1 MATYSNLPGKLN
13 VQFKRGDELG
23 VTVDFSISLAGY
35 GVIAQIYSLVTGDV
49 LSAVSVSVTDAANG
63 VAALSLSE
71 AQTSSLP
78 AGTLGLR
85 VMLDAPGAV
94 RRTVLEGFAE
104 AV

>member
-35 GVIAQIYSLVTGDV
+35 GVVAEMYSLVTGEV

-63 VAALSLSE
+63 VASLSLSE

>member
-1 MATYSNLPGKLN
+1 MATYSNLPGRLS

-23 VTVDFSISLAGY
+23 VTVDFSISLSGHA
-35 GVIAQIYSLVTGDV
+35 VTAQVYSLVTGDV
-49 LSAVSVSVTDAANG
+49 LSSVGVAVTDAANG
-63 VAALSLSE
+63 IASLSLSE